1 MCAGEPQ
8 YSSIVW
14 MVMQLLQQSLTGS
27 TTQSPFLHCQWICR
41 PSQLC
46 FNCFQGIEKRH
57 LWLDSVVNASSRSTD
72 LQTKSTVL
80 HSFQGIEKQHLWL
93 DSAVNASSRSTGSA
107 GQSTVLQ
114 YFQGVKARHL
124 WLDNA
129 VNASSRSLEPQMNIP

>member
-1 MCAGEPQ
+1 MDGHATAAAELDGQYHPEPFPP
-8 YSSIVW
+8 
-14 MVMQLLQQSLTGS
+14 L
-27 TTQSPFLHCQWICR
+27 
-41 PSQLC
+41 
-46 FNCFQGIEKRH
+46 
-57 LWLDSVVNASSRSTD
+57 STD

-80 HSFQGIEKQHLWL
+80 HSFQGIEKRHLWL

-124 WLDNA
+124 WLDSA